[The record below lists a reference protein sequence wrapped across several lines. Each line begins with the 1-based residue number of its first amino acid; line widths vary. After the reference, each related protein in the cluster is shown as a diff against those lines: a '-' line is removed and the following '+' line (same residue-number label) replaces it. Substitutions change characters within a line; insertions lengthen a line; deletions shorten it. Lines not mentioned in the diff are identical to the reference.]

1 MPARTVSVLLVGPA
15 AADWATVIDPDGADV
30 TAAESQTAARA
41 YLAGTTFDA
50 VFIQDGAPGADAIRA
65 LRDVL
70 GLAAPVETVGSAH
83 EVLAWIGRQRDGAA
97 PRSDRASTGVAYD
110 ELVALR
116 AELGRVAHALNN
128 PLAVIAGNAQ
138 LGLELAAALGTDE
151 GVVETL
157 EGIREAAAELAELF
171 SEVSALRARVDRIV
185 GS

>member
-1 MPARTVSVLLVGPA
+1 MPPRHLSVLLVGPDSA
-15 AADWATVIDPDGADV
+15 GWADAIDADRADV

-50 VFIQDGAPGADAIRA
+50 VFVQHGTPGADAIRA

-70 GLAAPVETVGSAH
+70 GLSAPIEAVGSA
-83 EVLAWIGRQRDGAA
+83 EAVTAWLDRQGRGPSGPGPAA
-97 PRSDRASTGVAYD
+97 RGVAQE
-110 ELVALR
+110 ELAALR
-116 AELGRVAHALNN
+116 GELGRVAHALNN

-157 EGIREAAAELAELF
+157 EGIRDAAAELAELF
-171 SEVSALRARVDRIV
+171 GEVSALRARVDRIV
-185 GS
+185 GAA

>member
-1 MPARTVSVLLVGPA
+1 MPARPVSVLLVGPA
-15 AADWATVIDPDGADV
+15 AADWAAAIDPDEADV

-50 VFIQDGAPGADAIRA
+50 VLVQDGTPDAAALRA

-70 GLAAPVETVGSAH
+70 GLAAPVETVGSARD
-83 EVLAWIGRQRDGAA
+83 VLAWVGRQQDGAG
-97 PRSDRASTGVAYD
+97 PGVPPSEGAVRE
-110 ELVALR
+110 ELGALR

-171 SEVSALRARVDRIV
+171 GEVSALRARVDRIV
-185 GS
+185 GPA